1 MDWESVL
8 FEGLAGSAD
17 ILLKMF
23 LIMMPLIIALEMLR
37 ESGYLERIS
46 NRLSFVARLFS
57 ASKGAAFPITVGGIF
72 GLSYGGGVLL
82 EHKRENTLTEKENK
96 QVAEI
101 VGLNH
106 AWVEDT
112 ILFAIVGAN
121 LFIVLFTRI
130 VLAAIVE
137 KLASLKELLLGH

>member
-1 MDWESVL
+1 MDWESIL

-23 LIMMPLIIALEMLR
+23 LIMLPLIIALEMLR

-46 NRLSFVARLFS
+46 NRLSFVARFFS
-57 ASKGAAFPITVGGIF
+57 ASKEAAFPITVGGIF

-82 EHKRENTLTEKENK
+82 EHRRENTLTEKENK

-106 AWVEDT
+106 AWLEDT
-112 ILFAIVGAN
+112 TLFAIVGAN
-121 LFIVLFTRI
+121 IFIVLFARI
-130 VLAAIVE
+130 ILAAAWE
-137 KLASLKELLLGH
+137 KITRLKKP